1 MDNLLKKVVDK
12 IGQDEGGYVRLKYL
26 VKKDG
31 KHHKI
36 FCGEQVNDPVL
47 SHPRIWEKIVNRIN
61 QLEQGMIMD
70 YHFDSPGRYVH
81 FVCKDFGNEEQPP
94 AHYSA
99 EQFMKEAI
107 TRLKHYYPLCPV
119 DYGGSNLRWKNGK
132 SVHIDI
138 EDILFGKTDFADALV
153 IKSRLFSNQYYR
165 METEQFEHLWNRF
178 CKELDFEWRQTPPG
192 NSLEFAKL
200 LAENFSTF

>member
-1 MDNLLKKVVDK
+1 MDDVLKEVIDK

-31 KHHKI
+31 KHHKV
-36 FCGEQVNDPVL
+36 FCGEQMNDPVL
-47 SHPRIWEKIVNRIN
+47 EHPRTWEKIVNRIN
-61 QLEQGMIMD
+61 QIEQGLIID
-70 YHFDSPGRYVH
+70 YHFDSPSRYVH
-81 FVCKDFGNEEQPP
+81 LVCKDFGNEREPP
-94 AHYSA
+94 AYYSA
-99 EQFMKEAI
+99 EQFMKDAI
-107 TRLKHYYPLCPV
+107 TRFKHYYPLCPI
-119 DYGGSNLRWKNGK
+119 DYAGYNLRWKNGK

-138 EDILFGKTDFADALV
+138 EDIIFNKADV
-153 IKSRLFSNQYYR
+153 VDVPTIKSFLFSNQYYR

-178 CKELDFEWRQTPPG
+178 CKELDFEWRQAPAG